1 MFIGDLYGGKKKFF
15 LGILIVYIITC
26 GLLLNPDPPLTND
39 GPYYLLLSQSI
50 VSHQGYRDIFHPAE
64 MVDVEYPPIYPL
76 LLAFILIIL
85 PKTVVGLKF
94 LSLLFGV
101 ASLIIIYYFFADK
114 YEYLPDLKF
123 FTIKFKTK
131 IYSLSFITYPLLLL
145 LLTFSNLWFLVFS
158 ITIAPEVVYLFFS
171 LLSLIFLEKWIDE
184 GNYFNRYL
192 LFTVLS
198 ITVSFY
204 IKALALALILSGSSY
219 LFVRKDYKKGFLFL
233 ITTGFAILPWII
245 RNRIINKTSLSLDY
259 IGQFLTGHQLNLLD
273 MGKTI
278 FFNLTHYIHAVFTLL
293 IPGYFLGKS
302 GFQGEEAFSFLYSFL
317 GKKEYFDPQ
326 SLNTLTLFIT
336 LLLSV
341 IIGIGFIKQLK
352 KKKLPEVYVLSYLF
366 ILFLFPRGFYISSSN
381 RYLLP
386 LLPFI
391 VHYFL
396 NGIFLLESWRLKV
409 KQPCCLNL
417 RSNLVWI
424 LCFILVVANLI
435 PAAYMIRGNISYLG
449 NYKFLSIEER
459 KDYHSRW
466 LLDYFTPAAW
476 IRENTPVNSVVMHCF
491 PPAFYLK
498 SNRKSVFFL
507 LTLQGPRLIKINLD
521 KMKVIADRIN
531 KYKVDYLVVGHQAE
545 REIIGYLKRYSEIF
559 MFEPLAVFK
568 TEMKR
573 VEIYKVIKTN
583 AQIKTL
589 NRQGINYYKK
599 GNYKQAVSKFKEI
612 IQLQPNCKTY
622 FNLGQCYEKQ
632 DLSKGAGEMYAKA
645 IQLEPAYKT
654 AKTKLYII
662 EEKEKIEQNPV
673 HPGGYENL
681 GRFYLEEGD
690 LNKAIKN
697 LNYALHLG
705 AYNSSVHYNL
715 GIAYLKKKEYKSALE
730 ELKKSLS
737 LQRNLGDKYRI
748 KHYIK
753 IAKMKLRW

>member
-1 MFIGDLYGGKKKFF
+1 MFSGNLYGGKKKFF
-15 LGILIVYIITC
+15 IGILIVYIITC

-85 PKTVVGLKF
+85 PKTVVGLKL
-94 LSLLFGV
+94 LSLLFGI

-114 YEYLPDLKF
+114 YEDLPDLKLF
-123 FTIKFKTK
+123 AIKFRT
-131 IYSLSFITYPLLLL
+131 YSLSFITYPLLLL
-145 LLTFSNLWFLVFS
+145 LITFSNLWFLVFS

-171 LLSLIFLEKWIDE
+171 FLSLIFLEKWIE
-184 GNYFNRYL
+184 KGKCFNRYL

-204 IKALALALILSGSSY
+204 IKALALSLIISGGGY
-219 LFVRKDYKKGFLFL
+219 LIIRKYYKKGFLFL
-233 ITTGFAILPWII
+233 AMTGFAVLPWII
-245 RNRIINKTSLSLDY
+245 RNRIINKTSLSQDY
-259 IGQFLTGHQLNLLD
+259 LGQFLTGHQLNFLD
-273 MGKTI
+273 IGKTI
-278 FFNLTHYIHAVFTLL
+278 FFNLTHYIHAIFTLL

-326 SLNTLTLFIT
+326 SLSIFTIVIS
-336 LLLSV
+336 LLLIFIV
-341 IIGIGFIKQLK
+341 GVGFSNQLK
-352 KKKLPEVYVLSYLF
+352 RRKLPEIYVLSYLF
-366 ILFLFPRGFYISSSN
+366 ILLLFPKWFYISSSN

-391 VHYFL
+391 IHYFL
-396 NGIFLLESWRLKV
+396 KGIFLLESLRLKI
-409 KQPCCLNL
+409 KQPGLINL
-417 RSNLVWI
+417 RGNLVWT
-424 LCFILVVANLI
+424 LCFILVVANLV
-435 PAAYMIRGNISYLG
+435 PAVYMISGNITYLG

-476 IRENTPVNSVVMHCF
+476 IRENTALNSVVMHCF

-498 SNRKSVFFL
+498 SNRKCVFFL
-507 LTLQGPRLIKINLD
+507 LTLQGPRVIKINLD
-521 KMKVIADRIN
+521 KMKEIENRIN
-531 KYKVDYLVVGHQAE
+531 KYEVDYLVVGHQAE
-545 REIIGYLKRYSEIF
+545 REIIGYLKQYSKIF
-559 MFEPLAVFK
+559 MFELLAVFK
-568 TEMKR
+568 TEMKV
-573 VEIYKVIKTN
+573 VEIYKVVKTN

-589 NRQGINYYKK
+589 DRQGINYYKK
-599 GNYKQAVSKFKEI
+599 RNYKQAVSKFNEI
-612 IQLQPNCKTY
+612 IRMQPNCKTY

-632 DLSKGAGEMYAKA
+632 YLPKDAGEIYAKA

-654 AKTKLYII
+654 AKTRLYII
-662 EEKEKIEQNPV
+662 EEKEKIEQNPAYFA
-673 HPGGYENL
+673 GYENL
-681 GRFYLEEGD
+681 GRFYLEKGD
-690 LNKAIKN
+690 LNKAVKN

-705 AYNSSVHYNL
+705 SYNSSTHYNL

-737 LQRNLGDKYRI
+737 LQRNLVDKYRI

-753 IAKMKLRW
+753 IAKMKLRR